1 MRPES
6 NQEIAN
12 RLAEIRREQ
21 GLSQEELAERLGL
34 SRQAIS
40 KWERGES
47 QPDMGNLIALA
58 DVYGMTIDEMV
69 CRGTSSG
76 DGAEATAPTGDGD
89 EPIEQPKSPEGADAP
104 DGPSGSNVPDSA
116 QVSVGASGFEADAAA
131 DAGTSAYP
139 PPTGTPIDPYAGF
152 DPYGDPDPYGSPQS
166 YAAASAPM
174 PQQPPRRRRNPMLL
188 FPYPVLV
195 AGIYLILGFVFGLW
209 HPGWIIFFTIPFYYW
224 AASVVGH
231 DSNYEAFQA
240 GFGDER

>member
-21 GLSQEELAERLGL
+21 GLSQEDLAERLGL

-69 CRGTSSG
+69 CRGTFRSDRADAAVPAGEPSERTPRPEASSASDGPDAASASDGARASAEPGGFEAGGASG
-76 DGAEATAPTGDGD
+76 DG
-89 EPIEQPKSPEGADAP
+89 GAAC
-104 DGPSGSNVPDSA
+104 
-116 QVSVGASGFEADAAA
+116 
-131 DAGTSAYP
+131 P
-139 PPTGTPIDPYAGF
+139 PPTGMPVDPYAGF
-152 DPYGDPDPYGSPQS
+152 DPYGDPDPYGAPTQPW
-166 YAAASAPM
+166 AAASAPA
-174 PQQPPRRRRNPMLL
+174 PQPPRQRRNPMLL
-188 FPYPVLV
+188 FPYPLLV
-195 AGIYLILGFVFGLW
+195 AAIYLILGFLFGLW

-224 AASVVGH
+224 AAAVVGH
-231 DSNYEAFQA
+231 DPNYEASQA